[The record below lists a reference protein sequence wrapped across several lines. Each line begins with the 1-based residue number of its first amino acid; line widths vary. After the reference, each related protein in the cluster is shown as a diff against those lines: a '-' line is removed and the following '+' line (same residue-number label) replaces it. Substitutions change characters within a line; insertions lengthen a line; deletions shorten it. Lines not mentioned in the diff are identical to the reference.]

1 MAYRNQMKDIATYPM
16 IVEHFNDEDGEY
28 YVATSPNIKGL
39 VTQGDSINELVTNVQ
54 DAIGGWIDGKEYPKV
69 EDPTKWQLSQN
80 QQVMWVT
87 VDMNDWRKQS
97 QKTVHRTVTV
107 PEYLNNFAKK
117 NKINVSKLVT
127 QKLEE
132 LYN

>member
-1 MAYRNQMKDIATYPM
+1 MKSNR
-16 IVEHFNDEDGEY
+16 V
-28 YVATSPNIKGL
+28 
-39 VTQGDSINELVTNVQ
+39 
-54 DAIGGWIDGKEYPKV
+54 KV
-69 EDPTKWQLSQN
+69 EDSTKWKLGKN
-80 QQVMWVT
+80 QQVMWVM
-87 VDMNDWRKQS
+87 VDMNEWRRQS

>member
-1 MAYRNQMKDIATYPM
+1 MVETTCDANLIYPV

-39 VTQGDSINELVTNVQ
+39 VTQGDTINELVANVQ

-69 EDPTKWQLSQN
+69 EDPTKWKLSQN

-87 VDMNDWRKQS
+87 VDMNDWRRQS
-97 QKTVHRTVTV
+97 QKQYI
-107 PEYLNNFAKK
+107 EQCQFQS
-117 NKINVSKLVT
+117 I
-127 QKLEE
+127 
-132 LYN
+132 